1 MRWTSRRS
9 RCCAPLSTIWW
20 QNTVFATTGGDPW
33 QGLFHKV
40 LEEDERFHALLIYP
54 RVWKYIQQILGTCVQ
69 LHSGTGRIVLPG
81 TKDQPWH
88 RDTPWP
94 VDPDGTPIGAIPSQM
109 NAIYYLDDVD
119 ETNGP
124 TVLLPGSHKS
134 PFGAPDG
141 FVRFKDEVRVTGKA
155 GTCALVNNYL
165 FHRGSASTGTRQRR
179 TLLFCYQNAWLK
191 SRETFDGPMIK
202 SLRNSP
208 DPAMRLLL
216 GGVERW

>member
-1 MRWTSRRS
+1 
-9 RCCAPLSTIWW
+9 
-20 QNTVFATTGGDPW
+20 
-33 QGLFHKV
+33 
-40 LEEDERFHALLIYP
+40 
-54 RVWKYIQQILGTCVQ
+54 
-69 LHSGTGRIVLPG
+69 
-81 TKDQPWH
+81 
-88 RDTPWP
+88 
-94 VDPDGTPIGAIPSQM
+94 M